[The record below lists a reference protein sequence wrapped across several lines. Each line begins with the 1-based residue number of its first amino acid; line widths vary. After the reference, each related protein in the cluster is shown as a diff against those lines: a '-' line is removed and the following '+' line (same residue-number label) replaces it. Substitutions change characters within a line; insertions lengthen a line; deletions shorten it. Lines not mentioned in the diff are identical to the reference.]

1 MRLNKSFAIPFFTTL
16 GTTAYADSG
25 IGNNWGPGHMWES
38 GYGMFGG
45 LMMVLFWGIVIAL
58 IVMAVRRYRTGTG
71 KPDQDPAKILKERF
85 ARGEIDEDE
94 YRKRLATLNE

>member
-1 MRLNKSFAIPFFTTL
+1 MRLKKSFVIPFFTAL
-16 GTTAYADSG
+16 GTAAYADNG
-25 IGNNWGPGHMWES
+25 MGNDWDFGHMWGG
-38 GYGMFGG
+38 GYGMSGG
-45 LMMVLFWGIVIAL
+45 LMMVLFWGVVIAL
-58 IVMAVRRYRTGTG
+58 IVVAVRRHGTGTG

>member
-58 IVMAVRRYRTGTG
+58 IVMAVRRYGMAQESPIKTPR
-71 KPDQDPAKILKERF
+71 R
-85 ARGEIDEDE
+85 
-94 YRKRLATLNE
+94 Y